1 MTDKDI
7 IKALECCGIKTD
19 CKGCYF
25 DTHESEDIC
34 AREIVKNAFDLLN
47 RQKEEI
53 EFLRKTIGKNDKKAL
68 DVTLEEIEKYRVEAI
83 IEFAE
88 RLKQTITNEINTYY
102 NSNGSISYLF
112 KYQDLYK
119 KVSNG
124 YIRDDNGK
132 YLFTSIHREAVVNPN
147 SV

>member
-68 DVTLEEIEKYRVEAI
+68 DVTLEEIEKSRVEAI
-83 IEFAE
+83 KEFAE
-88 RLKQTITNEINTYY
+88 QLKQTITNEINTYY
-102 NSNGSISYLF
+102 NSNGGGYYLAE
-112 KYQDLYK
+112 D
-119 KVSNG
+119 V
-124 YIRDDNGK
+124 IEDIDNLVK
-132 YLFTSIHREAVVNPN
+132 EMTE
-147 SV
+147 

>member
-34 AREIVKNAFDLLN
+34 AREIVKNAFDLIN
-47 RQKEEI
+47 HQKEEI

-68 DVTLEEIEKYRVEAI
+68 DVTLEEIEKSRVEAI
-83 IEFAE
+83 TEFAE

-102 NSNGSISYLF
+102 NSNGGGYYLAE
-112 KYQDLYK
+112 DT
-119 KVSNG
+119 
-124 YIRDDNGK
+124 IEDIDNLVKEMTGNA
-132 YLFTSIHREAVVNPN
+132 E
-147 SV
+147 

>member
-34 AREIVKNAFDLLN
+34 AREIVKNAFDLIN
-47 RQKEEI
+47 HQKEEI
-53 EFLRKTIGKNDKKAL
+53 EFLQKTIGKNSKKAL
-68 DVTLEEIEKYRVEAI
+68 DVTLEEIEKSRVEAI
-83 IEFAE
+83 TEFAE

-102 NSNGSISYLF
+102 NSNGGGYYLAE
-112 KYQDLYK
+112 DT
-119 KVSNG
+119 
-124 YIRDDNGK
+124 IEDIDNLVKEMTGNA
-132 YLFTSIHREAVVNPN
+132 E
-147 SV
+147 

>member
-68 DVTLEEIEKYRVEAI
+68 DVTLEEIEKSRVEAI
-83 IEFAE
+83 TEFAE

-102 NSNGSISYLF
+102 NSNGGGYYLAEDTIEDIDNLVKEMTGKAKWSI
-112 KYQDLYK
+112 K
-119 KVSNG
+119 KS
-124 YIRDDNGK
+124 
-132 YLFTSIHREAVVNPN
+132 
-147 SV
+147 

>member
-53 EFLRKTIGKNDKKAL
+53 EFLRKTIGKNSKKAL
-68 DVTLEEIEKYRVEAI
+68 DVTLEEIEKSRVEAI
-83 IEFAE
+83 TEFAE

-102 NSNGSISYLF
+102 NSNGGGYYLAEDTIEDIDNLVKEMTGKAKWSI
-112 KYQDLYK
+112 K
-119 KVSNG
+119 KS
-124 YIRDDNGK
+124 
-132 YLFTSIHREAVVNPN
+132 
-147 SV
+147 

>member
-34 AREIVKNAFDLLN
+34 AREIVKNAFDLIN
-47 RQKEEI
+47 HQKEEI
-53 EFLRKTIGKNDKKAL
+53 EFLRKTIGKNSKKAL
-68 DVTLEEIEKYRVEAI
+68 DVTLEEIEKSRVEAI
-83 IEFAE
+83 TEFAE

-102 NSNGSISYLF
+102 NSNGGGYYLAE
-112 KYQDLYK
+112 DT
-119 KVSNG
+119 
-124 YIRDDNGK
+124 IEAIDNIVKEMTGN
-132 YLFTSIHREAVVNPN
+132 AA
-147 SV
+147 